1 MKRPI
6 YGLVGHA
13 SLAPLK
19 FNLPEVIRL
28 EKYRIKFGFVQSIQ
42 LSQSSPTSFSTP
54 DESDEVGY
62 FRQGGEWPIVLEQ
75 CALRALLN
83 CKTEDQQIDCI
94 GSFQHFQDGSR
105 RVIVRLDNRLTKGN
119 KQ

>member
-6 YGLVGHA
+6 YGLVGNA

-19 FNLPEVIRL
+19 FTLPEVIRL
-28 EKYRIKFGFVQSIQ
+28 EKYRIKFGFVQSMQ
-42 LSQSSPTSFSTP
+42 LSLASPSSYTTE

-75 CALRALLN
+75 CALRALLA
-83 CKTEDQQIDCI
+83 CPSEDQQIDCI

-105 RVIVRLDNRLTKGN
+105 RVIVRRDNRLTKGN